1 MRPSDVRGTL
11 CVVTILLM
19 LISSTMLALVPVTEA
34 EARSN
39 HSSGSNVEQFGSGFD
54 ETIIAD
60 ASDSLN
66 VPRDLEFHPNPS
78 RSDELWVIN
87 RATDSMTI
95 IFDAGGAS
103 QSSTNRKD
111 AYANH
116 FMEEPS
122 AFAFGQ
128 SHSEFDYI
136 FSSAQET
143 RNTFD
148 GQANPNN
155 FMGPALWPSSLS
167 HFAMENQANN
177 KLPPRHA
184 AREPQRGGHRP
195 RLRQRLL
202 VQRRPLWGIGV
213 LRLST

>member
-39 HSSGSNVEQFGSGFD
+39 HSGTTNVEQFGSGFD

-78 RSDELWVIN
+78 RAGELWVIN

-95 IFDAGGAS
+95 IFDAGEAS
-103 QSSTNRKD
+103 QSTLNRKD
-111 AYANH
+111 RYGNH

-136 FSSAQET
+136 FASAPES
-143 RNTFD
+143 RN
-148 GQANPNN
+148 
-155 FMGPALWPSSLS
+155 
-167 HFAMENQANN
+167 
-177 KLPPRHA
+177 
-184 AREPQRGGHRP
+184 
-195 RLRQRLL
+195 
-202 VQRRPLWGIGV
+202 
-213 LRLST
+213 